1 VTRLPPVARRRHCP
15 VGLDLAY
22 LDCNLCTFRRVIL
35 VEIDPPASGHI
46 TGSRLVAWDAAR
58 TPVGYIDLDTKTGK
72 IVHIR
77 QVAKGT
83 AWKDVPTPEI

>member
-1 VTRLPPVARRRHCP
+1 VDPAVARRHHCP
-15 VGLDLAY
+15 VEFDIAY

-35 VEIDPPASGHI
+35 VEIEHQESGHI
-46 TGSRLVAWDAAR
+46 SGSSLFAWDMVR

-77 QVAKGT
+77 PVAKGT